1 MIKNYDSMSKRK
13 LSEYMETLS
22 LDEDEASILDSK
34 KPKKKTCSVHCQ
46 TDEKMYSE
54 SDIKEM
60 ITNYVNHINS
70 NQYVKNIEPSMWV
83 KSF

>member
-1 MIKNYDSMSKRK
+1 MSKRK
-13 LSEYMETLS
+13 LSEYMESLS
-22 LDEDEASILDSK
+22 LDEEQDLHSK
-34 KPKKKTCSVHCQ
+34 KTKKKTCSVHCQ

-60 ITNYVNHINS
+60 ITNYVNHIYS
-70 NQYVKNIEPSMWV
+70 NQYSKIIEPSKWV

>member
-1 MIKNYDSMSKRK
+1 MIKNHNSMSKRK

-22 LDEDEASILDSK
+22 LDEAPIFDSK

-60 ITNYVNHINS
+60 ITNYVNHMNS
-70 NQYVKNIEPSMWV
+70 NQYAKNIEPPTWV

>member
-1 MIKNYDSMSKRK
+1 MSKRK

-22 LDEDEASILDSK
+22 LDEAPILDSK
-34 KPKKKTCSVHCQ
+34 KSKKKTCSVHCQ

-60 ITNYVNHINS
+60 ITNYVNHMNS
-70 NQYVKNIEPSMWV
+70 NQYAKNIEPSMWV

>member
-1 MIKNYDSMSKRK
+1 MSKRK
-13 LSEYMETLS
+13 LSEYMESLS
-22 LDEDEASILDSK
+22 LDEEQELHSK
-34 KPKKKTCSVHCQ
+34 TRSRTKKKTCSVHCQ

-60 ITNYVNHINS
+60 ISNYVNHIYS
-70 NQYVKNIEPSMWV
+70 NQYSKIIEPSKWV

>member
-1 MIKNYDSMSKRK
+1 MSKRK

-22 LDEDEASILDSK
+22 LDEAALLDSK
-34 KPKKKTCSVHCQ
+34 KTKKKMRSVHCQ

-60 ITNYVNHINS
+60 ISNYVNHMNS
-70 NQYVKNIEPSMWV
+70 NQYAKNIEPSTWV

>member
-1 MIKNYDSMSKRK
+1 MIKNHDNMALKRK
-13 LSEYMETLS
+13 LSEYMENLS
-22 LDEDEASILDSK
+22 LDEVPILDSK
-34 KPKKKTCSVHCQ
+34 KTKKKTCSVQCQ

-60 ITNYVNHINS
+60 ITNYVNYMNS
-70 NQYVKNIEPSMWV
+70 NQYSKIIEPSTWV